1 MTAHDITLEGHGIRL
16 SPADPSDAAAAWPLT
31 DPDLWSRMTT
41 PWPTSVDTYAAHV
54 ERQLAA
60 PGLFAFTVRDAGTGV
75 VRGSTTFY
83 EYVPAQ
89 GRVEIGTTWYG
100 RTFQGGKTNP
110 AAKLLLLG
118 HAFETWGVNRV
129 ALRCDARNERSA
141 RAIERLGATPEG
153 RLRRHRVAPDG
164 SVADTLY
171 FSILR
176 DEWPDVR
183 AGLETRLSSAEPG
196 ARAFDAETAAR

>member
-1 MTAHDITLEGHGIRL
+1 MTAHDIALEGHGIRL
-16 SPADPSDAAAAWPLT
+16 SPAAASDAAEAWPLT
-31 DPDLWSRMTT
+31 DPELWSRMTS
-41 PWPTSVDTYAAHV
+41 PWPDSVDAYAAHV
-54 ERQLAA
+54 ERQLAT
-60 PGLFAFTVRDAGTGV
+60 PGLFAFTVRDAETGV

-100 RTFQGGKTNP
+100 RAFQGGRINP

-118 HAFETWGVNRV
+118 HAFDTWGVNRV

-141 RAIERLGATPEG
+141 RAIERLGATREG
-153 RLRRHRVAPDG
+153 RLRRHRIAPDG
-164 SVADTLY
+164 SVSDTLY

-176 DEWPDVR
+176 EEWGGVR
-183 AGLETRLSSAEPG
+183 EGLEARLAASPSPG
-196 ARAFDAETAAR
+196 VAG

>member
-1 MTAHDITLEGHGIRL
+1 MTAHDIVLEGHGIRL
-16 SPADPSDAAAAWPLT
+16 VPADPSHAAAAWPLT
-31 DPDLWSRMTT
+31 DPELWSRMTT
-41 PWPTSVDTYAAHV
+41 PWADSVDAYAARV
-54 ERQLAA
+54 EQQRET
-60 PGLFAFTVRDAGTGV
+60 PGLYAFTVQDADTGT
-75 VRGSTTFY
+75 VRGATTFY

-100 RTFQGGKTNP
+100 RAFQGGTTNP

-118 HAFETWGVNRV
+118 HAFDAWGVNRV

-141 RAIERLGATPEG
+141 RAIERLGATREG
-153 RLRRHRVAPDG
+153 RLRRHRIAPDG

-176 DEWPDVR
+176 EEWPAVR
-183 AGLETRLSSAEPG
+183 VGLEARL
-196 ARAFDAETAAR
+196 

>member
-16 SPADPSDAAAAWPLT
+16 SPARAADAAEAWPLT
-31 DPDLWSRMTT
+31 DAELWSRMAT
-41 PWPTSVDTYAAHV
+41 PWADSVEAHAARV
-54 ERQLAA
+54 EQERAT
-60 PGLFAFTVRDAGTGV
+60 PGLYAFTVRDADTDE
-75 VRGSTTFY
+75 VRGATTFY

-100 RTFQGGKTNP
+100 RAFQGGRTNP
-110 AAKLLLLG
+110 AAKVLLLT
-118 HAFETWGVNRV
+118 HAFEQWEVNRV

-141 RAIERLGATPEG
+141 RAIERLGATREG
-153 RLRRHRVAPDG
+153 RLRQHRIAPDG

-176 DEWPDVR
+176 DEWPAVR
-183 AGLETRLSSAEPG
+183 AGLEERLRG
-196 ARAFDAETAAR
+196 

>member
-1 MTAHDITLEGHGIRL
+1 MTVHDITLEGHAIRL
-16 SPADPSDAAAAWPLT
+16 SPATPSDAVEAWPLT
-31 DPDLWSRMTT
+31 DPELWSRMTT
-41 PWPTSVDTYAAHV
+41 PWPESADAYAAHV
-54 ERQLAA
+54 DRQLAT
-60 PGLFAFTVRDAGTGV
+60 PGLFAFTVRDAATGA

-100 RTFQGGKTNP
+100 RDFQGGRTNP
-110 AAKLLLLG
+110 AAKLLLLT
-118 HAFETWGVNRV
+118 HAFETWDVNRV

-141 RAIERLGATPEG
+141 RAIERLGATAEG
-153 RLRRHRVAPDG
+153 RLRRHRIAPDG

-176 DEWPDVR
+176 DEWEGVR
-183 AGLETRLSSAEPG
+183 AGLEARLAASAS
-196 ARAFDAETAAR
+196 RETASR